1 MEEIKISK
9 VVRRILDNKKLFV
22 VNAFIVFV
30 LACAY
35 ILCIPRTY
43 RSEIRLAP
51 ETEISSGLNSLSS
64 LASTFGVD
72 IGGINS
78 SDAISP
84 DLYPD
89 LFKSQDFIVKLL
101 GIKVYSEKAGG
112 EIDYYTYLTDYL
124 DSPPWAPIV
133 RTVKNLLKRKKK
145 PIQLPGLAGNET
157 DQKGINSFLLSEK
170 EYMAVEAVKSNI
182 KCSQDKRTGIIN
194 IVVIDQNPLIC
205 ACLADSARLYLQDFI
220 TSYRTNKARV
230 DVDYYRALCLKA
242 KEDYDKS
249 VLEYGAFA
257 DSHVGQVRQSYQTKW
272 MSWRAKCNSI

>member
-112 EIDYYTYLTDYL
+112 ETPFLAQMLVVKITVFQPPLFH
-124 DSPPWAPIV
+124 PWAMIH
-133 RTVKNLLKRKKK
+133 
-145 PIQLPGLAGNET
+145 
-157 DQKGINSFLLSEK
+157 S
-170 EYMAVEAVKSNI
+170 
-182 KCSQDKRTGIIN
+182 
-194 IVVIDQNPLIC
+194 
-205 ACLADSARLYLQDFI
+205 
-220 TSYRTNKARV
+220 
-230 DVDYYRALCLKA
+230 
-242 KEDYDKS
+242 
-249 VLEYGAFA
+249 
-257 DSHVGQVRQSYQTKW
+257 
-272 MSWRAKCNSI
+272 

>member
-9 VVRRILDNKKLFV
+9 VVRRISDHKKLFV
-22 VNAFIVFV
+22 VNALVVFV

-72 IGGINS
+72 IGGMNS

-101 GIKVYSEKAGG
+101 GIKVYSDKAGG
-112 EIDYYTYLTDYL
+112 EIDYFTYLTGYQDC
-124 DSPPWAPIV
+124 PP
-133 RTVKNLLKRKKK
+133 
-145 PIQLPGLAGNET
+145 
-157 DQKGINSFLLSEK
+157 
-170 EYMAVEAVKSNI
+170 
-182 KCSQDKRTGIIN
+182 
-194 IVVIDQNPLIC
+194 
-205 ACLADSARLYLQDFI
+205 
-220 TSYRTNKARV
+220 
-230 DVDYYRALCLKA
+230 
-242 KEDYDKS
+242 
-249 VLEYGAFA
+249 
-257 DSHVGQVRQSYQTKW
+257 
-272 MSWRAKCNSI
+272 